1 MPESVTPISPRQVEQ
16 AKARLPVQANSAVRR
31 VLENARRLGCEVLV
45 EACRQ
50 ELRSRGGLDLNDED
64 AAHAARVSTAVADKS
79 LRQVI
84 EISLRDVP
92 AKPEERLII
101 RWIAQHPGASCA
113 AFDAIG
119 LLEA

>member
-84 EISLRDVP
+84 EISLR
-92 AKPEERLII
+92 
-101 RWIAQHPGASCA
+101 
-113 AFDAIG
+113 
-119 LLEA
+119 